1 MCEITKVNG
10 KYIQK
15 SGGFPQNHLE
25 NMIKKFK
32 RYFHKSSKISWYLG
46 IYHLDDG
53 YIILMPCTWEIS
65 INMYF
70 IEKINKGIN
79 K

>member
-1 MCEITKVNG
+1 
-10 KYIQK
+10 
-15 SGGFPQNHLE
+15 
-25 NMIKKFK
+25 MIKKFK
-32 RYFHKSSKISWYLG
+32 RYFYKSSKILWYLG
-46 IYHLDDG
+46 IYYLDDG
-53 YIILMPCTWEIS
+53 YIILMFCIWEIL